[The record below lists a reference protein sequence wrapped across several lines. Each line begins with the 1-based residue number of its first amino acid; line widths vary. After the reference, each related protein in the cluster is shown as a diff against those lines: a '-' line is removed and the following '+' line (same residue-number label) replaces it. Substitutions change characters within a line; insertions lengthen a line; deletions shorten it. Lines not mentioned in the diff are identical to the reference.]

1 MFIYFT
7 PFFIWGENRVNA
19 SNVIEFDGVGLRYGQ
34 GPEVLKDVTFSLP
47 SGSFYFLTG
56 ESGAGKSSLLSL
68 MYLSRRPTRGHIRMF
83 GKSIQNLPRAA
94 LPEIRGKIGVV
105 FQDFRLLDH
114 LSALDNVALP
124 LRIAGLSEN
133 EVKKRVV
140 ELLTWTGLASHLN
153 ARPPTLSGGQKQSV
167 AIARAVINRPQILV
181 ADEPTGNMDD
191 RTAARLLR
199 LFVELNRRGTT
210 VIIATHN
217 EGLIRTFPYPRMHLS
232 NGRLTLYPAGYAPN
246 VSTRLQREERRV

>member
-1 MFIYFT
+1 M
-7 PFFIWGENRVNA
+7 NA
-19 SNVIEFDGVGLRYGQ
+19 PNVIEFDAVGLRYGQ
-34 GPEVLKDVTFSLP
+34 GPEVLKDVTFALP
-47 SGSFYFLTG
+47 SGSFHFLTG

-68 MYLSRRPTRGHIRMF
+68 MYLSRKPTRGHIKMF
-83 GKSIQNLPRAA
+83 GKSVQNSSRET
-94 LPEIRGKIGVV
+94 LPEIRAKIGVV

-124 LRIAGLSEN
+124 LRISGLPEA
-133 EVKKRVV
+133 EVQKRVV

-153 ARPPTLSGGQKQSV
+153 AKPPTLSGGQKQSV

-191 RTAARLLR
+191 KSAARLLR

-217 EGLIRTFPYPRMHLS
+217 EALIRAFPYPRMHLS
-232 NGRLTLYPAGYAPN
+232 NGRLSIFPAGYAPE
-246 VSTRLQREERRV
+246 TALFRQEERRV